1 MGKMTA
7 LLARSAGLL
16 LAACA
21 TQGAAAEEAP
31 APARPSC
38 ALTAAPR
45 TVEYPWMSIARWHQ
59 MFGDQL
65 ARAAQGGVDVMFV
78 GDSLTEMWP
87 KALWDANFGAMKAA
101 NFGIGG
107 DHTGNVLWR
116 LRHPAIAGLKPK
128 VVVLLIGVNNINLC
142 NEPPEQ
148 VFAGIQ
154 AVLSKLRG
162 QYPSARILLNA
173 VLPEGQ
179 MPTAPE
185 RGKVLALNR
194 MVQTLGDGK
203 TVFFHDYGSRFV
215 APDGTLSAALQPDFL
230 HMSEAG
236 YRVFAAA
243 IRPDIEELLK

>member
-1 MGKMTA
+1 MKKVSR
-7 LLARSAGLL
+7 LLLGPACLL

-21 TQGAAAEEAP
+21 AQTAVAQEA
-31 APARPSC
+31 ARPPC

-59 MFGDQL
+59 MFDDQL
-65 ARAAQGGVDVMFV
+65 ARAAQGNIDVMFV

-87 KALWDANFGAMKAA
+87 KAMWDANFGAMKAA

-116 LRHPAIAGLKPK
+116 LQQPGMAAIKPK
-128 VVVLLIGVNNINLC
+128 LVVLLIGVNNINLC
-142 NEPPEQ
+142 NETPEQ

-154 AVLSKLRG
+154 AVLAKLRT

-173 VLPEGQ
+173 VLPEGRAPDDGGRQRVLTLNQ
-179 MPTAPE
+179 MV
-185 RGKVLALNR
+185 KSLD
-194 MVQTLGDGK
+194 DGK
-203 TVFFHDYGSRFV
+203 TVYFHDFGSRFV

-230 HMSEAG
+230 HLSEAG
-236 YRVFAAA
+236 YQIFADA
-243 IRPDIEELLK
+243 IRPAIEALE